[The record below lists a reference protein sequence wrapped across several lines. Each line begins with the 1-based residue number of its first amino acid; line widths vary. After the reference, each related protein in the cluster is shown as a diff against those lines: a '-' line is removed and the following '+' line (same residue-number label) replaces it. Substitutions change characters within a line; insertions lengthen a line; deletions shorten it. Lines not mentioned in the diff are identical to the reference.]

1 MKKVGLITYY
11 GENYGGML
19 QAYALQRHVRDLGY
33 DCGII
38 DNSFLYTGSGRG
50 GKAILRKLGVVL
62 KNPVDYMRRRNQM
75 RRSAGQ
81 RAQKSARFAQFAQAH
96 LRVDP
101 TGFTSY
107 EQYVQTPPEYD
118 IYLCGSDQIWNPN
131 LYSDNGFYFAGFA
144 PENKRKLAYAS
155 SIGVSSVTAE
165 QAAFM
170 KPFLER
176 LDVISTRETDGTR
189 IVEEITGKPART
201 VIDPTLLL
209 NTQQWSEVAAPRMV
223 EEPYVFCYF
232 FGERDYYEQVKETVK
247 KLTGLKLV
255 SIPYVARELSDNN
268 EKIYDAGPAEFVSL
282 IQHASLVL
290 TDSFHATVFSLNFKT
305 PFLTLCRFAKNDPK
319 GMNSRLNTILSA
331 VGLEERLMDE
341 HDCVNEQLLQPMDFT
356 EAHRLLQQLRD
367 ADNSFLK
374 DMLEN

>member
-1 MKKVGLITYY
+1 
-11 GENYGGML
+11 
-19 QAYALQRHVRDLGY
+19 
-33 DCGII
+33 
-38 DNSFLYTGSGRG
+38 
-50 GKAILRKLGVVL
+50 
-62 KNPVDYMRRRNQM
+62 
-75 RRSAGQ
+75 
-81 RAQKSARFAQFAQAH
+81 
-96 LRVDP
+96 
-101 TGFTSY
+101 
-107 EQYVQTPPEYD
+107 
-118 IYLCGSDQIWNPN
+118 
-131 LYSDNGFYFAGFA
+131 
-144 PENKRKLAYAS
+144 
-155 SIGVSSVTAE
+155 
-165 QAAFM
+165 M

-209 NTQQWSEVAAPRMV
+209 NAQQWSEVAAPRMV